1 MALGLLLLIALGTL
15 IFWLYRLNREYYVLA
30 FFAKRV
36 RTKDGRPVENI
47 APISKGNTIFGNSFD
62 LYGMEDVEVFDEVHN
77 CAQRLGCSYLEYVMG
92 TSVYNVIDA
101 ENFEAIVNDK
111 ELLTKGIVYDFVQPA
126 LRLGLLTSS
135 GQKWHSRRK
144 LLTPTFH
151 FNILEQFNEVFKA
164 ESLKFVQ
171 RFEGNAETTI
181 SLSELIPRFTLN
193 SICETAMGI
202 KLDDMAAKG
211 DRYRE
216 NFGMIEKRFIKRAG
230 NPFFWNNTIYNL
242 FGPSDEKQF
251 LKEIHDFSS
260 EIIAKRRE
268 LFAQEIK
275 DKKDSNTEEED
286 IYIKKKQRFA
296 MLDTL
301 IMAEKDGLIDHEGI
315 CEQVDTLMFAGFD
328 TTSIALI
335 FGLMNMGIYQDQQEL
350 CYQEICEHIADDFSN
365 LDVNQ
370 LSKLKYLECFI
381 KETMRLYPSAPS
393 ISRQTTKDTELSNG
407 LILPAGA
414 QIVLNMY
421 ELHRNPKYWSAPEEF
436 QPERFLP
443 ENSKDRH
450 TYAFMP
456 FSAGQRN
463 CIGQKYAM
471 LEIKTFMTVIVK
483 RFKIMPVF
491 DPKDLRLSLGITLGF
506 KNNITVKLIKRNA

>member
-1 MALGLLLLIALGTL
+1 MALGLLLLIGLGTL
-15 IFWLYRLNREYYVLA
+15 IFWLYRLNKDYYVLA

-36 RTKDGRPVENI
+36 RTKDGRPVESI
-47 APISKGNTIFGNSFD
+47 APLSKGNTIFGNSFD
-62 LYGMEDVEVFDEVHN
+62 LYGMDDVQVFDEVHDR
-77 CAQRLGCSYLEYVMG
+77 AKQLGCSYLEYVMG
-92 TSVYNVIDA
+92 TSVYNVVDA

-111 ELLTKGIVYDFVQPA
+111 ELLTKGIVYDFMQPA

-151 FNILEQFNEVFKA
+151 FNILEQFNDVFKA

-242 FGPSDEKQF
+242 FGPSDEKKF

-275 DKKDSNTEEED
+275 DKKGCDLEEED

-328 TTSIALI
+328 TTSIAII
-335 FGLMNMGIYQDQQEL
+335 FGLMNMGIYQKQQEL

-393 ISRQTTKDTELSNG
+393 ISRQTTKDTELANG
-407 LILPAGA
+407 LILPANA

-421 ELHRNPKYWSAPEEF
+421 ELHRNPKYWNSPEEF

-450 TYAFMP
+450 TYAYMP

-471 LEIKTFMTVIVK
+471 LEIKTFMTVIIK